1 MHLTSIPGAPC
12 GRALPSFFNA
22 GDVLRVIVLVVT
34 MLGRPDAEKKLE
46 CVTEIVAVV
55 AIESVGA
62 IVDSDLCA
70 QSDVEAV
77 TVR

>member
-34 MLGRPDAEKKLE
+34 MLGRPDAQKKLE
-46 CVTEIVAVV
+46 GVAEIVPVI
-55 AIESVGA
+55 AIESVRA
-62 IVDSDLCA
+62 VVDSELGAETNVDSIA
-70 QSDVEAV
+70 M
-77 TVR
+77 